1 MRRASNRLASAGQND
16 EIDLRR
22 EGLSAIR
29 RKGAGPLVL
38 VVAPT
43 PTMARDTLAAYGLT
57 TDGGEMIRMV
67 TRHTGLR
74 GWHHGMPVLA
84 RDVSLWPSLGYAAHA
99 LENTLMTLLACGRL
113 RLAQESDIERVKLET
128 VQ

>member
-1 MRRASNRLASAGQND
+1 MRR
-16 EIDLRR
+16 
-22 EGLSAIR
+22 
-29 RKGAGPLVL
+29 AGPLVL

-43 PTMARDTLAAYGLT
+43 PVLARATLAAYGLT

-67 TRHTGLR
+67 TRFTGLR

-84 RDVSLWPSLGYAAHA
+84 TDISQWSRMDHMSEA
-99 LENTLMTLLACGRL
+99 LRKTLITLLAEGRL
-113 RLAQESDIERVKLET
+113 RLAQESDIDRVKRET